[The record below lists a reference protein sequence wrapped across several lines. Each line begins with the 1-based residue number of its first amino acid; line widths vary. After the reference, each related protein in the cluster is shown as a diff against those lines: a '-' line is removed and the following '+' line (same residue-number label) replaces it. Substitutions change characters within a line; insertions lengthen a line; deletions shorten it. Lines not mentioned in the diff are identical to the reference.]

1 MRFYR
6 VSLILAAAVLGGC
19 TLPNPYSSQPA
30 PVTPATPGTQ
40 PAEPVVQPP
49 LRPTPPPVIELP
61 EAPVVTPLPEMSSAN
76 LQQLADGLAARL
88 RNSGAISE
96 VNGVVLLDEIR
107 NLAGSPVDT
116 RGLTER
122 LQGNLAGSLR
132 FADSAR
138 VSSLRQQLAYQDG
151 RADMAALVRLG
162 RQSGADYLL
171 SGSLSR
177 SGSGFSLQ
185 GQLMELASGEV
196 LWSDSVSGR

>member
-1 MRFYR
+1 MRLPR
-6 VSLILAAAVLGGC
+6 LSLLLAAAVLGGC
-19 TLPNPYSSQPA
+19 TLPNPYSTSPA
-30 PVTPATPGTQ
+30 PVTPATPDTQ
-40 PAEPVVQPP
+40 PAAPVVQPP

-61 EAPVVTPLPEMSSAN
+61 EPPVATPLPEARSPN
-76 LQQLADGLAARL
+76 LDRLADGLAARL
-88 RNSGAISE
+88 RNSGVINE

-107 NLAGSPVDT
+107 NQAGSPVDT

-122 LQGNLAGSLR
+122 LQANLAGSLR
-132 FADSAR
+132 FVDGSR
-138 VSSLRQQLAYQDG
+138 VSGLRQQLAYQGG

-171 SGSLSR
+171 SSSLGR

>member
-1 MRFYR
+1 MKLSRSCL
-6 VSLILAAAVLGGC
+6 VLAAAVLGGC

-30 PVTPATPGTQ
+30 PVTPASPGTQ
-40 PAEPVVQPP
+40 PAAPVVQPP

-61 EAPVVTPLPEMSSAN
+61 EPPVVTPLPEARSAN
-76 LQQLADGLAARL
+76 LDQLADGLAVRL
-88 RNSGAISE
+88 RNSGVLGE

-122 LQGNLAGSLR
+122 LRANLAGSLR

-162 RQSGADYLL
+162 RQSGADYVL
-171 SGSLSR
+171 SGNLNR
-177 SGSGFSLQ
+177 SGTGFSLQ
-185 GQLMELASGEV
+185 GQLMEIASGEV

>member
-1 MRFYR
+1 MRLYR
-6 VSLILAAAVLGGC
+6 VSLILAATVLGGC
-19 TLPNPYSSQPA
+19 TLPYPYSSQPA
-30 PVTPATPGTQ
+30 PVTPATPEPR
-40 PAEPVVQPP
+40 PATPVVQPP

-61 EAPVVTPLPEMSSAN
+61 EPPVATPLPEARTVN
-76 LQQLADGLAARL
+76 LDQLADGLAARL
-88 RNSGAISE
+88 RNSGAIGE

-116 RGLTER
+116 RGLTQR
-122 LQGNLAGSLR
+122 LQANLAGSLR

>member
-1 MRFYR
+1 MKLFRSGL
-6 VSLILAAAVLGGC
+6 VLAAAVLGGC

-40 PAEPVVQPP
+40 PAAPVVQPP

-61 EAPVVTPLPEMSSAN
+61 EPPVVTPLPEARSAN
-76 LQQLADGLAARL
+76 LDQLADGLAARL
-88 RNSGAISE
+88 RNSGVLGE

-122 LQGNLAGSLR
+122 LRANLAGSLR

-162 RQSGADYLL
+162 RQSGADYVL
-171 SGSLSR
+171 SGNLNR
-177 SGSGFSLQ
+177 SGTGFSLQ
-185 GQLMELASGEV
+185 GQLMEIASGEV